1 MKRYSGTEEV
11 ILTVNGEQRRVYIS
25 PADTLLHTLRRNL
38 GLTGTK
44 LGCENGDC
52 GACTVQI
59 DGTPVKSC
67 YTLTVDVADLEITTI
82 EGLTDS
88 PVRHAF
94 REEQGFQCGYCTPG
108 FIANT
113 DALLTA
119 HPDADRA
126 TRIDWL
132 QSNICRCTGYEKIEA
147 AVDRAAREIGSDRAT
162 DPDRRSGPA
171 PAGGTEEQ

>member
-1 MKRYSGTEEV
+1 MKTYTERTELV
-11 ILTVNGEQRRVYIS
+11 LTVNGEKRKVFVH
-25 PADTLLHTLRRNL
+25 PADTLLFTLRRDL

-59 DGTPVKSC
+59 NGTPIKSC
-67 YTLTVDVADLEITTI
+67 YTLTVDVAEEAITTI
-82 EGLTDS
+82 EGLKKS

-108 FIANT
+108 FITNT
-113 DALLTA
+113 DALLTGN
-119 HPDADRA
+119 PKADR
-126 TRIDWL
+126 TTQIDWL

-147 AVDRAAREIGSDRAT
+147 AVTAAQEKIGT
-162 DPDRRSGPA
+162 D
-171 PAGGTEEQ
+171 EKK